1 MEQQKNKSMNH
12 FINNI
17 KIIQL
22 SNLSENSFTARDIDN
37 TFIIFHSLNKILYI
51 IYSTKIK
58 SIISYNLNKFQIIS
72 EIKNAHEGNFITNFR
87 HFFDK
92 INNRDLIM
100 SISAKVCNIKI
111 WDNKNWNC
119 ILSIKD
125 IYSKGIINSA
135 CFILYE
141 KRILIVTGNN
151 YWCSPNPIKIINIQ
165 GKVIKTMKNS
175 CENSYY
181 IDSYFDKLNFNLYII
196 SCSFDYIISYDYI
209 KNEKYHKYF
218 DCNSKYHCSYKM
230 MEKEGITKLI
240 ESAADGYIRIWN
252 FHSGLLI

>member
-1 MEQQKNKSMNH
+1 
-12 FINNI
+12 
-17 KIIQL
+17 
-22 SNLSENSFTARDIDN
+22 
-37 TFIIFHSLNKILYI
+37 
-51 IYSTKIK
+51 
-58 SIISYNLNKFQIIS
+58 
-72 EIKNAHEGNFITNFR
+72 
-87 HFFDK
+87 
-92 INNRDLIM
+92 M

-151 YWCSPNPIKIINIQ
+151 YWCNPNPIKIINIQ

-252 FHSGLLI
+252 FHSGLLIKKIFASNLPLYGICIWNCDYLFVGSGDNNIKLLDIKNGEIIKNIIGSNNWVCTINNIYLENYGNCIVSQGIKDDQIKIWQIKNDF